1 MEALLFGK
9 DKEININ
16 DKLGQ
21 KMCLVLCLQRGHLDE
36 ALKLANQLHEK
47 NKKNTVLNE
56 LIRCIP
62 ERIRQIE
69 AAKEME
75 VSESDSDN
83 DEGFA
88 SYSSDDDADNE
99 VTMTKG
105 LQVIRVTMMQ

>member
-16 DKLGQ
+16 DSLGQ

-56 LIRCIP
+56 LIRYLHVICMHDCK
-62 ERIRQIE
+62 IE
-69 AAKEME
+69 TY
-75 VSESDSDN
+75 
-83 DEGFA
+83 F
-88 SYSSDDDADNE
+88 
-99 VTMTKG
+99 
-105 LQVIRVTMMQ
+105 

>member
-47 NKKNTVLNE
+47 N
-56 LIRCIP
+56 
-62 ERIRQIE
+62 
-69 AAKEME
+69 
-75 VSESDSDN
+75 S
-83 DEGFA
+83 
-88 SYSSDDDADNE
+88 
-99 VTMTKG
+99 
-105 LQVIRVTMMQ
+105 